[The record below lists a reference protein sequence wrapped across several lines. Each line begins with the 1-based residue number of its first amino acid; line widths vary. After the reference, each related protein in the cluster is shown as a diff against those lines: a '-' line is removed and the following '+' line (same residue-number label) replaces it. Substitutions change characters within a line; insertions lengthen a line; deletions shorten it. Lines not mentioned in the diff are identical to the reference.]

1 MLSLLTVH
9 SGSTG
14 LCIFLWH
21 VTVWIIHLIL
31 SICLLL
37 SLFVFISI
45 YICMLQLTLLVSD
58 PWTIST
64 LWILSPLEWSD
75 AALAIGFSS
84 WWKSLRVN
92 RPQDKWQHKNMLPGL
107 YSPCDDVI
115 PGYFLNYYCTWH
127 LFCHC
132 TQEKTEA
139 QPRKDIWPR
148 PPAYKRQ
155 NQDQN
160 SGPSPQLV
168 FTDGP
173 VFCLPETQ
181 PPCLHFWGLGTTP
194 GLSRVGIKAAWSSL
208 VCIR

>member
-107 YSPCDDVI
+107 YSSCDDVI

-127 LFCHC
+127 LFCNLKANIC
-132 TQEKTEA
+132 KYVVFSKTI
-139 QPRKDIWPR
+139 RSVHINDHW
-148 PPAYKRQ
+148 
-155 NQDQN
+155 
-160 SGPSPQLV
+160 LV
-168 FTDGP
+168 LTYTAK
-173 VFCLPETQ
+173 VTHWLIHVT
-181 PPCLHFWGLGTTP
+181 
-194 GLSRVGIKAAWSSL
+194 
-208 VCIR
+208 